1 MRVFRDGDDRA
12 GVIVSP
18 RKVRFLVYSARCVFP
33 AMHYFEA
40 HPEHIGRAV
49 EVEKVDKLPKDSA
62 SKGFEVFNPELIT
75 DNAGKT
81 FAYQNYNF
89 VILNQGLVHP
99 MSELVGNYAEFVALL
114 GDKRQRKVK
123 IQDRLERQFRM
134 IENIG
139 KMKPDAVYMVAA
151 RNGQTS
157 SIYLSAGSTS
167 GGMTRRIGLGNT
179 KSNLEKMIELR

>member
-18 RKVRFLVYSARCVFP
+18 KKVRFLVYGARCVFP

-40 HPEHIGRAV
+40 HPEHIGKEV
-49 EVEKVDKLPKDSA
+49 QVEKVDKLPSA

-89 VILNQGLVHP
+89 VILNNGLVHP
-99 MSELVGNYAEFVALL
+99 MSEVVGNYAEFVAML

-123 IQDRLERQFRM
+123 IQARHERQFRM
-134 IENIG
+134 IEKIG
-139 KMKPDAVYMVAA
+139 SMKEDAVYRVAA
-151 RNGQTS
+151 RNGHPA

-167 GGMTRRIGLGNT
+167 GGMTRRISLGDAA